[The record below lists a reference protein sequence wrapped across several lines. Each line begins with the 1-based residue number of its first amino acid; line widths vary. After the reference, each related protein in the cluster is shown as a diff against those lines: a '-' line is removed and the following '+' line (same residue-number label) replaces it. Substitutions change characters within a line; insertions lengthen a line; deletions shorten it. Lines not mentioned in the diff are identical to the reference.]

1 MIIFVLSKDAFV
13 SAEQWF
19 TTAGDFALWRGHLS
33 TSKDIFGHHNWRDR
47 SVPSG
52 LRVCELSHS
61 VVSDFL
67 RPHGLQ
73 LARLLCPWDFLGKI
87 TGVGCIS
94 SSKGSS

>member
-33 TSKDIFGHHNWRDR
+33 TSKDIFGCHNWWDL

-52 LRVCELSHS
+52 LHACKLSCS
-61 VVSDFL
+61 VVSDCDPL
-67 RPHGLQ
+67 DCSLP
-73 LARLLCPWDFLGKI
+73 
-87 TGVGCIS
+87 
-94 SSKGSS
+94 GSSVHGIF